1 MVALAAGYGDP
12 MEKVLVTG
20 ADGFIGSH
28 LVEALV
34 REGFLV
40 RGLAMYNSL
49 GSYGWM
55 DESPVLGDVE
65 MVLGDIRDSGT
76 CDDLTQGVD
85 TVYHLAALIGI
96 PYSYRAPR
104 SYVDT
109 NVHGTVNMCSAA
121 LRSGVSCFI
130 HTSTSEVYG
139 SAITVPISEGHPLQ
153 PQSPYSASKIAA
165 DALARSYHLSFDLP
179 VVVARPFN
187 TYGPRQSARAI
198 IPSVVA
204 QLMQGCEVLKVGDTR
219 PTRDLNYVADT
230 VGAFM
235 SIARTPEC
243 VGETLNMGSG
253 VEISIAHLIRRIQD
267 LLGTDVAVAQ
277 EQERLRPE
285 SSEVTRLVC
294 DSSRLTELT
303 GFRSGTSLDEG
314 LAETLA
320 WFREERNL
328 ERYVSN
334 RYVV

>member
-1 MVALAAGYGDP
+1 MR
-12 MEKVLVTG
+12 KVLVTG

-34 REGFLV
+34 RQGFSV
-40 RGLAMYNSL
+40 RALAMYNSL

-55 DESPVLGDVE
+55 DESPVLDDVE
-65 MVLGDIRDSGT
+65 LVLGDIRDSGT
-76 CDDLTQGVD
+76 CDDLTVGID

-121 LRSGVSCFI
+121 IRSGVSTFI

-139 SAITVPISEGHPLQ
+139 SAISVPITESHPLQ

-165 DALARSYHLSFDLP
+165 DSLAISFHLSFDLP

-204 QLMQGCEVLKVGDTR
+204 QLMQGCDVLRVGDTR

-235 SIARTPEC
+235 AIARTPAC
-243 VGETLNMGSG
+243 VGETINMGSG
-253 VEISIAHLIRRIQD
+253 VETSIAQLIRRIQD
-267 LLGTDVAVAQ
+267 LLGTDVPTT
-277 EQERLRPE
+277 EDEERLRPKA
-285 SSEVTRLVC
+285 SEVTRLVC
-294 DSSRLTELT
+294 DASRLTDLT
-303 GFRSGTSLDEG
+303 GFRPGVSLDEG
-314 LAETLA
+314 LAATLD
-320 WFREERNL
+320 WFRDERNL
-328 ERYVSN
+328 RLYAAS